1 MKRIFLSVLFIFFL
15 SNNVICEEK
24 IAFIDMDRVISKSNS
39 GVSVLEQLNKSNK
52 ENIIFFEKE
61 EKILKEKKTKLISQK
76 NIISE
81 ADYQNKIEQFKIEIN
96 EYNKNK
102 DKTINDFNNL
112 KINSTNKILKL
123 INPIL
128 AKYSEDN
135 SISIILQKKD
145 LVIGRKELDITDEV
159 IKIVNT
165 QVKKFEIN

>member
-1 MKRIFLSVLFIFFL
+1 
-15 SNNVICEEK
+15 
-24 IAFIDMDRVISKSNS
+24 MDRVISKSNS
-39 GVSVLEQLNKSNK
+39 GVSILEQLNKSNK
-52 ENIIFFEKE
+52 ENVIFFKKE
-61 EKILKEKKTKLISQK
+61 EKKLEEKKTKLISQK

-81 ADYQNKIEQFKIEIN
+81 ADFENKIEQFKIEIN

-102 DKTINDFNNL
+102 DKTIKNFNNL

-145 LVIGRKELDITDEV
+145 LVIGKKELDITDEI
-159 IKIVNT
+159 IKIVNI

>member
-1 MKRIFLSVLFIFFL
+1 MKKFLLPVLFIFFV

-39 GVSVLEQLNKSNK
+39 GVSILEQLNKSNK

-81 ADYQNKIEQFKIEIN
+81 ADFQIKIEQFKIEIN

-102 DKTINDFNNL
+102 DKTIKDFNNL
-112 KINSTNKILKL
+112 KISSTNKILKL

-128 AKYSEDN
+128 VKYSEDN
-135 SISIILQKKD
+135 SISVILQKKD
-145 LVIGRKELDITDEV
+145 LVIGKKELDITDEI